1 MVCTISDDGQKTETT
16 KPTFMNIEELRERI
30 REIKENISL
39 VDFLTK
45 LGYEPT
51 LKKSGQERFFLSPI
65 RDSDSDPSFSVND
78 SKGFWYDHGSGQ
90 GGNVIDLGK
99 LVFKTNSIPKVV
111 EEIQNL
117 YNGHPSFSFS
127 QRELAPKV
135 YTPKHEIVNVKDL
148 GHNTAI
154 TDYIASRGVINAA
167 LSSKLLKE
175 VYYDHIDDKGS
186 KRRYFGVGWQNASE
200 GYDVRSKYGKICIA
214 KKDLLFKEGSTSKIS
229 IFEGMFNYLSALEKD
244 PSLGNHNLIVLN
256 SLSMVSRAITLIK
269 ASSSITEIDLY
280 LDHGTGGRKMT
291 SEFQQQLPNAVD
303 RSYLYRG
310 YDDYNDLLKAEL
322 FNRNPKPWQTDASE
336 KNSRHTR

>member
-1 MVCTISDDGQKTETT
+1 AISDDGQKTETT

-117 YNGHPSFSFS
+117 YNGHPS
-127 QRELAPKV
+127 
-135 YTPKHEIVNVKDL
+135 
-148 GHNTAI
+148 
-154 TDYIASRGVINAA
+154 
-167 LSSKLLKE
+167 
-175 VYYDHIDDKGS
+175 
-186 KRRYFGVGWQNASE
+186 
-200 GYDVRSKYGKICIA
+200 
-214 KKDLLFKEGSTSKIS
+214 
-229 IFEGMFNYLSALEKD
+229 
-244 PSLGNHNLIVLN
+244 
-256 SLSMVSRAITLIK
+256 
-269 ASSSITEIDLY
+269 
-280 LDHGTGGRKMT
+280 
-291 SEFQQQLPNAVD
+291 
-303 RSYLYRG
+303 
-310 YDDYNDLLKAEL
+310 
-322 FNRNPKPWQTDASE
+322 
-336 KNSRHTR
+336 

>member
-1 MVCTISDDGQKTETT
+1 MVCAISDDGQKAETT
-16 KPTFMNIEELRERI
+16 NPNFMSIEELRERI
-30 REIKENISL
+30 KEIKDSISL

-51 LKKSGQERFFLSPI
+51 SKKSGQERFFLSPI

-111 EEIQNL
+111 EEIEKL

-135 YTPKHEIVNVKDL
+135 YIPKHEIVNVKDL
-148 GHNTAI
+148 GHNAAI

-186 KRRYFGVGWQNASE
+186 KKRYFGVGWQNASE

-214 KKDLLFKEGSTSKIS
+214 KKDLLFKEGSNSKVS

-244 PSLGNHNLIVLN
+244 PSLINNNLIVLN
-256 SLSMVSRAITLIK
+256 SLSMVNRAITLVK
-269 ASSSITEIDLY
+269 ASGSIKDIDLY
-280 LDHGTGGRKMT
+280 FDNGSGGRKMT
-291 SEFQQQLPNAVD
+291 GEFQKQLPQAAD
-303 RSYLYRG
+303 RSYLYQG
-310 YDDYNDLLKAEL
+310 YDDYNDMLKAEL
-322 FNRNPKPWQTDASE
+322 SNRNLKPWQTDAPE
-336 KNSRHTR
+336 RNSHHTR